1 MQWQAMQLLQRPR
14 RLALHV
20 LPMVDD
26 EAVQRIVKVQILD
39 WTRGRSAPGSWEA
52 AEPQFLQAA
61 QPGVAFL
68 FPSKARS
75 LTRWTSQKVY
85 SPRAVC

>member
-52 AEPQFLQAA
+52 AEAWSPQAVQQVAA
-61 QPGVAFL
+61 F
-68 FPSKARS
+68 S
-75 LTRWTSQKVY
+75 L
-85 SPRAVC
+85 SPRAQNLTRQTSEQACYS